1 MSNLQTAKALF
12 LSVLLAVGL
21 PAASSGAA
29 AALREAP
36 PPRRLEPQRPLAAHG
51 RADGSPVAAATAQ
64 AVDPGAA
71 ARPLAPAAHRAR
83 STAGTGDAR
92 RTFVEEDLTRQTKS
106 SAHPDTAAMR
116 PDAAQREML
125 RQLTAP
131 GFLRA
136 RAPHAHAGGA
146 RQLAAPAGAPDR
158 TGAKAKAAPWSA
170 NTLLANPTN
179 MNDDHVT
186 LATSPD
192 GGVLYAAFSAVDLGS
207 TDRDIH
213 VARSLDQ
220 GVTWQV
226 WELPSFTID
235 EYQPELAVDGGGYL
249 HVAWIRDDGVILR
262 SRSSNPGDP
271 SAWAWVKGL
280 NVGEPCAVPSIAVSG
295 AGDFAKVFIAA
306 NWLTVNYD
314 YYQYE
319 WTMIFMYSSNGGNTV
334 TYDYFLP
341 DGYPDYWPDV
351 AMDAGTVHFVN
362 AEQDAETGE
371 MEILIATDAYT
382 GSFAS
387 PASFTGWTPS
397 NGGYPRVA
405 CQGADVYVAYQLDY
419 TDGITADGDIIYT
432 YSDDAAS
439 SFYGPYGLVA
449 DEYDSVGPCLFV
461 RGGVVGCA
469 WLDAPN
475 GGDEFHVATRLA
487 SGHGAADFFGDVE
500 VITDAPTVEPV
511 FHAADAA
518 LTGQRAHAA
527 WSDRRNFPTQGR
539 NVYTSRRDL
548 KADLAAFTPAGWGD
562 ALVANLIRGQRTTGY
577 TAAGDTNWV
586 SFAFL
591 NAGLQDIPRSFLID
605 LELDGTTYASWR
617 LDGGLPAGTY
627 VPLEDFPVLGPAGM
641 HTLTVRLDPA
651 AQIPE
656 DDETD
661 NAVARTFEFRA
672 GAAGLRLRPS
682 ALVTI
687 INPYLKRA
695 EALRLA
701 GDPPLRHE
709 TWLDPVEPRLRE
721 AMTAAGPDE
730 RLPVMIVPAE
740 RLDPAALAAR
750 LQGASR
756 AARREAVTAAA
767 REQVARALEE
777 LRPALAAAAGNG
789 KASPPRALWLSGSL
803 RTELAPA
810 AIAALAAE
818 PGVGR
823 LWLDDVRSRTFG
835 GPAAA
840 GGADTAPDIAP
851 DMAHDVS
858 PDMSPAMSPDK
869 ALAWHL
875 QAIGA
880 DQAWATGNTGAG
892 VLVGH
897 LDSGVAYDHPDLA
910 AGLWDGGAAFPH
922 HGWDA
927 VDEDDDP
934 YDGDS
939 TWHHGTHTAGLIVG
953 NGAAGTTTGVAPGA
967 RLLALRV
974 VPGYQADLVEGM
986 QFGLEHGVHLF
997 SMSAGWSLA
1006 AAEVRAAN
1014 RYNAEMLLAMD
1025 VPWFAAAG
1033 NGSATGHYAVPTDI
1047 ASPADCPS
1055 PWYAPGGGRSAV
1067 ITVGGLTSA
1076 GAVESTSSHGPTSW
1090 NIANPYGSANYRDYP
1105 YPPGLMKP
1113 DVAAPGAN
1121 VTSLSGDG
1129 GYVAYT
1135 GTSMACPQAA
1145 GAAAILLGA
1154 SPGLDPAQLA
1164 EAFETTATDITAAPA
1179 TAGRDAYS
1187 GAGRLH
1193 IPSALAGVP
1202 LGTVLEFTIQ
1212 NPGNLPL
1219 VLGGATP
1226 GAGWIAVDQPPQWL
1240 DPGRTARLS
1249 VRIDPAGLLEGVHD
1263 SFVSFSS
1270 NAPGSPHLLPVQLI
1284 YGDYATGV
1292 DDVPA
1297 VADARLAGYP
1307 NPFNPRT
1314 TLRFALPSAGR
1325 AVLEVHDLAG
1335 RRVRRLLAA
1344 ELPAGEHEVAWDG
1357 TDDSGRAVAS
1367 GQYVA
1372 RLRAGETGPVTRKL
1386 TLVR

>member
-1 MSNLQTAKALF
+1 
-12 LSVLLAVGL
+12 
-21 PAASSGAA
+21 
-29 AALREAP
+29 
-36 PPRRLEPQRPLAAHG
+36 
-51 RADGSPVAAATAQ
+51 
-64 AVDPGAA
+64 
-71 ARPLAPAAHRAR
+71 
-83 STAGTGDAR
+83 
-92 RTFVEEDLTRQTKS
+92 
-106 SAHPDTAAMR
+106 
-116 PDAAQREML
+116 
-125 RQLTAP
+125 
-131 GFLRA
+131 
-136 RAPHAHAGGA
+136 
-146 RQLAAPAGAPDR
+146 
-158 TGAKAKAAPWSA
+158 
-170 NTLLANPTN
+170 

-249 HVAWIRDDGVILR
+249 HVVWIRDDGVILR

-280 NVGEPCAVPSIAVSG
+280 TVGEPCAVPSIAVSG

-314 YYQYE
+314 WYQYE

-351 AMDAGTVHFVN
+351 AMNAGTVHFVN

-387 PASFTGWTPS
+387 PAGFTGWTSS

-405 CQGADVYVAYQLDY
+405 CQGDDVYVAYQLDY
-419 TDGITADGDIIYT
+419 SDGITADGDIIYT
-432 YSDDAAS
+432 HSDDAAA

-449 DEYDSVGPCLFV
+449 DEYDSVGPSLFV

-475 GGDEFHVATRLA
+475 GGDEFHLATRLA

-511 FHAADAA
+511 FHAADAV

-527 WSDRRNFPTQGR
+527 WSDRRDFPTQGR
-539 NVYTSRRDL
+539 NLYTARRDL

-562 ALVANLIRGQRTTGY
+562 ALVANLIAGQRSTGY

-591 NAGLQDIPRSFLID
+591 NAGLQDIPRSFLVD
-605 LELDGTTYASWR
+605 LELDGAPYASWR

-627 VPLEDFPVLGPAGM
+627 VPLEDFPVLGPAGT
-641 HTLTVRLDPA
+641 HTLTVRLDAA
-651 AQIPE
+651 AQVAE
-656 DDETD
+656 DDEGD
-661 NAVARTFEFRA
+661 NDIARAFEFRT

-695 EALRLA
+695 EALALA
-701 GDPPLRHE
+701 QDPPLRRE
-709 TWLDPVEPRLRE
+709 AWLDPVEPRLRE
-721 AMTAAGPDE
+721 AMSVAGPDE

-756 AARREAVTAAA
+756 AARREAITAAA
-767 REQVARALEE
+767 QAQVARALDG
-777 LRPALAAAAGNG
+777 LRPALDAAAAAG
-789 KASPPRALWLSGSL
+789 KAAPPRALWLSGSL
-803 RTELAPA
+803 RAELAPA

-823 LWLDDVRSRTFG
+823 LWLDDTRSRTFG
-835 GPAAA
+835 GPDGPGAAP
-840 GGADTAPDIAP
+840 GSTAPA
-851 DMAHDVS
+851 A
-858 PDMSPAMSPDK
+858 DK

-880 DQAWATGNTGAG
+880 DQAWAAGSTGAG

-927 VDEDDDP
+927 VDEDTDP
-934 YDGDS
+934 YDGDA

-953 NGAAGTTTGVAPGA
+953 NGASGTATGVAPGA

-1006 AAEVRAAN
+1006 GAEVRAAN

-1067 ITVGGLTSA
+1067 ITVGGLTNT
-1076 GAVESTSSHGPTSW
+1076 GAVEPTSSFGPTSW
-1090 NIANPYGSANYRDYP
+1090 NIANPYGAVNYRDYP

-1113 DVAAPGAN
+1113 DVAAPGTN
-1121 VTSLSGDG
+1121 VTSLDGNG

-1154 SPGLDPAQLA
+1154 SPGLDPALLA
-1164 EAFETTATDITAAPA
+1164 EALETSATDITAPPA
-1179 TAGRDAYS
+1179 TVGRDAYS

-1193 IPSALAGVP
+1193 IPAALAGVP

-1219 VLGGATP
+1219 VLGAATP
-1226 GAGWIAVDQPPQWL
+1226 GAGWVTVDRPPAWL
-1240 DPGRTARLS
+1240 DPGQTARLS
-1249 VRIDPAGLLEGVHD
+1249 ARIDPAGLLEGVHD
-1263 SFVSFSS
+1263 TFVAFSS

-1292 DDVPA
+1292 EDLPSPA
-1297 VADARLAGYP
+1297 AGRLDGYP

-1314 TLRFALPSAGR
+1314 TLRFALPSPSR
-1325 AVLEVHDLAG
+1325 VELDVHDLAG
-1335 RRVRRLLAA
+1335 RLVRRLVAA
-1344 ELPAGEHEVAWDG
+1344 DLPAGEHEVAWDG
-1357 TDDSGRAVAS
+1357 ADEAGHAVAS

-1372 RLRAGETGPVTRKL
+1372 RLRAGDDRPVSRKL
-1386 TLVR
+1386 MLVR

>member
-1 MSNLQTAKALF
+1 MMRCSR
-12 LSVLLAVGL
+12 SVTGILRRGLLAGGLAVGL
-21 PAASSGAA
+21 STMPAAANDV
-29 AALREAP
+29 RPAP
-36 PPRRLEPQRPLAAHG
+36 SARR
-51 RADGSPVAAATAQ
+51 
-64 AVDPGAA
+64 AVP
-71 ARPLAPAAHRAR
+71 ARPLSAHLQATPAADVPDTGLPAATMVTATPAGGHRAR
-83 STAGTGDAR
+83 RTAAGTGHRADF
-92 RTFVEEDLTRQTKS
+92 TEVDLTARTKS
-106 SAHPDTAAMR
+106 SAQPDTATARQSPAMR
-116 PDAAQREML
+116 ARL
-125 RQLTAP
+125 RQLTDP
-131 GFLRA
+131 FFLRT
-136 RAPHAHAGGA
+136 RGA
-146 RQLAAPAGAPDR
+146 AAPAAGGDR
-158 TGAKAKAAPWSA
+158 RAQSIGSTSARSATKAAPWSA
-170 NTLLANPTN
+170 NALLGNPTN

-192 GGVLYAAFSAVDLGS
+192 GSVLYAAFSAVDLGS

-213 VARSLDQ
+213 VARSLNQ
-220 GVTWQV
+220 GLTWQV
-226 WELPSFTID
+226 WELPSFTTD

-249 HVAWIRDDGVILR
+249 HVVWIRDDGVILR

-280 NVGEPCAVPSIAVSG
+280 TVGEPCAVPSIAVTG

-319 WTMIFMYSSNGGNTV
+319 WTLIFMYSSNGGNTV

-405 CQGADVYVAYQLDY
+405 CQGQDVYVAYQLDY
-419 TDGITADGDIIYT
+419 TDGITSDGDIIYT
-432 YSDDAAS
+432 HSADAGA

-449 DEYDSVGPCLFV
+449 DEYDSVGPSLFV
-461 RGGVVGCA
+461 RGGVVGCT

-475 GGDEFHVATRLA
+475 GGDEFHLATRLA

-511 FHAADAA
+511 FHAADAV
-518 LTGQRAHAA
+518 LSGVRAHAA
-527 WSDRRNFPTQGR
+527 WSDRRDFPTQGR
-539 NVYTSRRDL
+539 NVYTARRDL
-548 KADLAAFTPAGWGD
+548 RADLAAFTPAGWGD
-562 ALVANLIRGQRTTGY
+562 ALVANMIRGQRATGY

-591 NAGLQDIPRSFLID
+591 NAGLLDIPRSFLID
-605 LELDGTTYASWR
+605 LELDGVPYASWQ
-617 LDGGLPAGTY
+617 LDGGLPAGSY
-627 VPLEDFPVLGPAGM
+627 VPLEDFPLTGPAGA

-651 AQIPE
+651 AQIAE

-661 NAVARTFEFRA
+661 NAFARSFEFLA
-672 GAAGLRLRPS
+672 GDPGLRFRPS
-682 ALVTI
+682 GLVTI
-687 INPYLKRA
+687 VNPYLKRA
-695 EALRLA
+695 EALTLA
-701 GDPPLRHE
+701 QDPPLRRE
-709 TWLDPVEPRLRE
+709 AWLDPVDPRLRE
-721 AMTAAGPDE
+721 AMAGAQPGGL
-730 RLPVMIVPAE
+730 LPVMIVPAE
-740 RLDPAALAAR
+740 RLDPERLAVRLQGATRSARREAIALAAR
-750 LQGASR
+750 A
-756 AARREAVTAAA
+756 
-767 REQVARALEE
+767 QVALAMDG
-777 LRPALAAAAGNG
+777 LRPLLAAAANAGVADSG
-789 KASPPRALWLSGSL
+789 VAKSGAATAPRALWLSGSIRADL
-803 RTELAPA
+803 SPA
-810 AIAALAAE
+810 TITALAAE

-823 LWLDDVRSRTFG
+823 LWLDDTRSRTFG
-835 GPAAA
+835 GALAPA
-840 GGADTAPDIAP
+840 GTDGTTTA
-851 DMAHDVS
+851 
-858 PDMSPAMSPDK
+858 PDK

-880 DQAWATGNTGAG
+880 DQAWAAGNTGAG

-910 AGLWDGGAAFPH
+910 SRLWNGGAAFPH

-934 YDGDS
+934 YDGDT

-953 NGAAGTTTGVAPGA
+953 DGTAGTTTGVAPGA
-967 RLLALRV
+967 RVMALRV
-974 VPGYQADLVEGM
+974 VPGYQADLVEGL

-1006 AAEVRAAN
+1006 GSEVRAAN

-1025 VPWFAAAG
+1025 VPLFAAAG
-1033 NGSATGHYAVPTDI
+1033 NGSPTGHYAVPTDI

-1067 ITVGGLTSA
+1067 ITIGGLTNT
-1076 GAVESTSSHGPTSW
+1076 GAVESSSSYGPTSW
-1090 NIANPYGSANYRDYP
+1090 NIANPYGAVNYRDYP

-1113 DVAAPGAN
+1113 DLAAPGTN
-1121 VTSLSGDG
+1121 VTSLAGAG

-1135 GTSMACPQAA
+1135 GTSMACPQVAA
-1145 GAAAILLGA
+1145 AAAILLGA

-1164 EAFETTATDITAAPA
+1164 EALETSATDISAAPA
-1179 TAGRDAYS
+1179 TAGRDPYT
-1187 GAGRLH
+1187 GAGRIH

-1202 LGTVLEFTIQ
+1202 MGTALEFTIQ
-1212 NPGNLPL
+1212 NTGNLPL
-1219 VLGGATP
+1219 VLGTATP
-1226 GAGWIAVDQPPQWL
+1226 GANWISVDQPPAWL
-1240 DPGRTARLS
+1240 DPGLTARLS
-1249 VRIDPAGLLEGVHD
+1249 ARIEPAGLLEGVHET
-1263 SFVSFSS
+1263 FVAFTS

-1292 DDVPA
+1292 GDDVPVRA
-1297 VADARLAGYP
+1297 AGRLDGYP

-1314 TLRFALPSAGR
+1314 TLRFALAVPAR
-1325 AVLEVHDLAG
+1325 AILEVHDPAG
-1335 RRVRRLLAA
+1335 RLVRRLLAA
-1344 ELPAGEHEVAWDG
+1344 DLPAGAHDIAWDG
-1357 TDDSGRAVAS
+1357 KDDAGRAVAS
-1367 GQYVA
+1367 GQYLA
-1372 RLRAGETGPVTRKL
+1372 RLRAGDAEPVTRKL
-1386 TLVR
+1386 MLVR